1 MFVNLEE
8 LKAKITKIVENH
20 GNQALVSELSAQ
32 LIEELSEFVNT
43 HENVTKLLQE
53 KETEIQN
60 LQKTNM
66 NLFLK
71 VAKPIETEKL
81 QTGEEL
87 TYDDLIKDMEGM
99 I

>member
-1 MFVNLEE
+1 MNLEE
-8 LKAKITKIVENH
+8 LKMKITKIVENH

-43 HENVTKLLQE
+43 HENMTKLLQE

-71 VAKPIETEKL
+71 VAKPVETEKL

-87 TYDDLIKDMEGM
+87 TYEDLIKDMEGM

>member
-1 MFVNLEE
+1 MNLEE

-43 HENVTKLLQE
+43 HENTTKLLQE
-53 KETEIQN
+53 KEKEIQN

-71 VAKPIETEKL
+71 VAKPVETEKL

-87 TYDDLIKDMEGM
+87 TYEDLIKDMEGM